1 MDKDDG
7 MRLLD
12 GLSRRRARWPLA
24 SLTATAT
31 VALLTAGFAGSA
43 QAAYPGAD
51 GLIAFVR
58 TGNIYTIN
66 PESTTPGSTVR
77 RLTRDGHDSGPRWS
91 PDGAQLAYL
100 DRGNLW
106 VMNANG
112 SHKTRLTNQAPA
124 YTDARP
130 SWSPNGQYLAFV
142 KTKGRARFGYLT
154 RYDIA
159 TRKLVTF
166 SVPYNSEAPTVRQIK
181 VRALPGTA
189 VAWGWALDAGG
200 GAYGSFIIVE
210 GEGSTPFCQSGWYCL
225 DAIGFPAQSRYRNG
239 FPSAEWQTRKPVRH
253 LDPDWFP
260 NSPQFGTDLMTTQAR
275 CPHGR
280 CTNTGLNET
289 IAGPTV
295 LPGAYQAVYSP
306 NGVFF
311 AYVVNVHGTP
321 TIFIA
326 SPPTV
331 GRIFPNGLT
340 TGTQPDWQPVAAA
353 N

>member
-1 MDKDDG
+1 M
-7 MRLLD
+7 LT
-12 GLSRRRARWPLA
+12 GL
-24 SLTATAT
+24 
-31 VALLTAGFAGSA
+31 AGTA
-43 QAAYPGAD
+43 QAAYHGNN

-66 PESTTPGSTVR
+66 PQSATPASTVR

-91 PDGAQLAYL
+91 PNGARLAYL

-142 KTKGRARFGYLT
+142 KTKKGAGFGYLT

-225 DAIGFPAQSRYRNG
+225 DAIGFPAQSRYKNG
-239 FPSAEWQTRKPVRH
+239 FPSAEWQTPKPVRH
-253 LDPDWFP
+253 LDPDWYP

-275 CPHGR
+275 CPHGH
-280 CTNTGLNET
+280 CTYSGINET
-289 IAGPTV
+289 VAGTLI
-295 LPGAYQAVYSP
+295 LPGAHQAVYSP
-306 NGVFF
+306 NGLYIALVKNVRGKPEIYTFTPNAT
-311 AYVVNVHGTP
+311 AY
-321 TIFIA
+321 F
-326 SPPTV
+326 PP
-331 GRIFPNGLT
+331 RLLT
-340 TGTQPDWQPVAAA
+340 TGTEPDWQPVPFVAV
-353 N
+353 

>member
-1 MDKDDG
+1 
-7 MRLLD
+7 L
-12 GLSRRRARWPLA
+12 
-24 SLTATAT
+24 
-31 VALLTAGFAGSA
+31 
-43 QAAYPGAD
+43 
-51 GLIAFVR
+51 
-58 TGNIYTIN
+58 
-66 PESTTPGSTVR
+66 
-77 RLTRDGHDSGPRWS
+77 
-91 PDGAQLAYL
+91 
-100 DRGNLW
+100 
-106 VMNANG
+106 
-112 SHKTRLTNQAPA
+112 
-124 YTDARP
+124 
-130 SWSPNGQYLAFV
+130 
-142 KTKGRARFGYLT
+142 
-154 RYDIA
+154 
-159 TRKLVTF
+159 
-166 SVPYNSEAPTVRQIK
+166 
-181 VRALPGTA
+181 
-189 VAWGWALDAGG
+189 
-200 GAYGSFIIVE
+200 
-210 GEGSTPFCQSGWYCL
+210 TPFCQSGWYCL

-260 NSPQFGTDLMTTQAR
+260 DSPQFGTDLMTTQAR

>member
-1 MDKDDG
+1 
-7 MRLLD
+7 MRPLYAAI
-12 GLSRRRARWPLA
+12 SRRARWPIA
-24 SLTATAT
+24 CLTTMATAAVLIT
-31 VALLTAGFAGSA
+31 ALAGPA

-58 TGNIYTIN
+58 SGNIYTIN

-77 RLTRDGHDSGPRWS
+77 RLTRGGHDSGPRWS
-91 PDGAQLAYL
+91 PDGARLAYL
-100 DRGNLW
+100 DGGNLW

-142 KTKGRARFGYLT
+142 KTKKGARYGYLT

-166 SVPYNSEAPTVRQIK
+166 SVPYNSEAPTVRQIR

-225 DAIGFPAQSRYRNG
+225 DAIGFPAQSRYKNG
-239 FPSAEWQTRKPVRH
+239 FPSAEWQTPKPVRH
-253 LDPDWFP
+253 LDPDWYP
-260 NSPQFGTDLMTTQAR
+260 ISPQFGTDLMTTQAR
-275 CPHGR
+275 CPHGH
-280 CTNTGLNET
+280 CTYSGINET
-289 IAGPTV
+289 VAGALI

-306 NGVFF
+306 DGGYV
-311 AYVVNVHGTP
+311 AYVRNSRGTP
-321 TIFIA
+321 
-326 SPPTV
+326 
-331 GRIFPNGLT
+331 RIYILGPATAGQPFPNGLT
-340 TGTQPDWQPVAAA
+340 TGTQPDWQPVPVTIR
-353 N
+353 